1 MAEPLI
7 TSGPVAGT
15 GAGLSTTAF
24 DSSSYTP
31 TGQVSGGTD
40 DNSASIAQLRELTL
54 QGARDNVELAKIGV
68 LAQRIANEASAWKS
82 IQSNLKSGVASY
94 AQIG

>member
-1 MAEPLI
+1 MAELN
-7 TSGPVAGT
+7 V
-15 GAGLSTTAF
+15 GLNDKPAILQAAET
-24 DSSSYTP
+24 YTP
-31 TGQVSGGTD
+31 PSQTTGGVQ
-40 DNSASIAQLRELTL
+40 DNSASIAELRELTL